1 MPGFDS
7 PVAGE
12 VPEVLEAEGSTT
24 AVDETSAGVVEQPDA
39 GPAPAAPT
47 RAEDDARNRF
57 YDDEE
62 GRA

>member
-12 VPEVLEAEGSTT
+12 EVEVTAAEARTT
-24 AVDETSAGVVEQPDA
+24 AVGETSAGVVEQPDP
-39 GPAPAAPT
+39 GPAPAAPAGT
-47 RAEDDARNRF
+47 DDDARNRF